1 MSRPQYGQS
10 HLIDHETAS
19 DKLSEDNWIQSTQID
34 DQIPQQQHI
43 IIIRT

>member
-19 DKLSEDNWIQSTQID
+19 DKLSEDIWIQSIETGNYRL
-34 DQIPQQQHI
+34 QQQHK